1 MSKWLLQHKPK
12 YMISSQDLRR
22 ELEFDSIEE
31 FIDIEG
37 QNTAQCMPLHD
48 DDICWEIDQI
58 PTEDNERLT
67 RWKNWRE
74 VAKFIRQE
82 YVFDEVPD
90 YIYIHVWW

>member
-1 MSKWLLQHKPK
+1 MSKWLLQHKPQ

-22 ELEFDSIEE
+22 DLNFDSIDE
-31 FIDIEG
+31 FVDVEG
-37 QNTAQCMPLHD
+37 QNTVQCMPLHD
-48 DDICWEIDQI
+48 DDICWEIEQI
-58 PTEDNERLT
+58 PAEEVAQLA

-90 YIYIHVWW
+90 YVYIHVWW